1 MKALDPIRD
10 LYLLKFWIGTF
21 LSLGK
26 LCNCTG
32 GNSKGGEDFFVQV
45 DLSLIRDHNS
55 KGGQDPLCR

>member
-21 LSLGK
+21 LSLG
-26 LCNCTG
+26 TG

-45 DLSLIRDHNS
+45 DLLLIRDHNS
-55 KGGQDPLCR
+55 KGGQDLLCR